1 MLAVCGCCVCVCV
14 LDNSTAIIVQ
24 HINICWSLFYTQ
36 TCTFLHHTCTN
47 TKMLSFCYLC
57 VLCRLDTV
65 CISLKV
71 FLYLCHRAFSRL
83 LNCTCRFSTC
93 GNDNGNLF
101 YFMIMFLSSF
111 NIMLYKSLRQVTP
124 QISRSKCCR
133 YHSVHFG
140 SKSKTMCIN

>member
-1 MLAVCGCCVCVCV
+1 MLGVCGCCVCICV

-24 HINICWSLFYTQ
+24 HITVCWSVFYTQ

-57 VLCRLDTV
+57 VLARHSLYSFKSFPLPTV
-65 CISLKV
+65 
-71 FLYLCHRAFSRL
+71 CHRAFSRL
-83 LNCTCRFSTC
+83 LNCTCTFSPC

-111 NIMLYKSLRQVTP
+111 DIMLYKSLRHITP

-133 YHSVHFG
+133 YHSVHFS